1 MIEDR
6 NIICIASNWFY
17 DPTSKHH
24 IMKRL
29 AERNHIVWVN
39 YHASRRP
46 QVSTADFR
54 AAAGKLRQ
62 IIEGPRRVSE
72 NITVVTPLVLPLP
85 GSAAATNLN
94 RRLLVRQIRS
104 VLRGL
109 PSRPVQL
116 WSFAPDVDALCGRFD
131 EERMIYYCVDAF
143 DEFSGYD
150 SEAIRAAEARLAAR
164 ADLVV
169 TTSQVLFEAKR
180 SLNENTILVPHG
192 VDYTHFARATA
203 PDTHMPDDMVN
214 LPRPIFGFWGLIQ
227 DWIDLDWIAK
237 ISAARPDGSVVL
249 IGEAATDLSALTDLP
264 NVHLLGRRPY
274 ATLPAYARSF
284 DVGLIPFRVNAL
296 TRAVNPIKLREYLAA
311 GLPVIST
318 PLPEVRRYRAFVQIV
333 EEGDSPEAACQKA
346 VEDGT
351 PTAIAARQAAMK
363 TESWS
368 AKVEELSE
376 RITECPSNKQRS
388 R

>member
-1 MIEDR
+1 
-6 NIICIASNWFY
+6 
-17 DPTSKHH
+17 
-24 IMKRL
+24 MKRL
-29 AERNHIVWVN
+29 AERNHVVWVN

-46 QVSTADFR
+46 RVSTADFR

-85 GSAAATNLN
+85 GSAAAANLN

-104 VLRGL
+104 VLRQL
-109 PSRPVQL
+109 PERPVQL
-116 WSFAPDVDALCGRFD
+116 WSFAPDVDALCGRFN

-150 SEAIRAAEARLAAR
+150 PEAIRAAEARLAAR

-169 TTSQVLFEAKR
+169 TTSQALLEAKR
-180 SLNENTILVPHG
+180 SLNENTVLIPHG
-192 VDYTHFARATA
+192 VDYVHFARATA
-203 PDTHMPDDMVN
+203 SDTRIPDDIAT

-237 ISAARPDGSVVL
+237 ISASRPDGSVVL
-249 IGEAATDLSALTDLP
+249 IGETATDVSALTGLP

-274 ATLPAYARSF
+274 ATLPAYAKGF

-318 PLPEVRRYRAFVQIV
+318 PLPEVRRYQEFVRIV
-333 EEGDSPEAACQKA
+333 EEGDSPEAACQQA
-346 VEDGT
+346 LEDGT
-351 PTAIAARQAAMK
+351 PIATAARQEAMK
-363 TESWS
+363 TESW
-368 AKVEELSE
+368 AARVEVLSE
-376 RITECPSNKQRS
+376 VISECPSNK
-388 R
+388 